1 MGCLYLRNTGYL
13 TELEGV
19 EDGREKEYPDVRGS
33 EKTGG

>member
-19 EDGREKEYPDVRGS
+19 EDGREKKYSDL
-33 EKTGG
+33 